1 MPDNSTNYRNA
12 RDPFDFPFAAQADLL
27 QLFIRRRAD
36 IVERIEQLLNCQKK
50 PIDYQQNQSLLSR
63 QFKDCCFTLSGL
75 TQTQTGLRDQLEL
88 AHWASG
94 FKPRAN
100 PGNDIIDPAALM
112 VRGFHM
118 WQQTRWPGQKGRIR
132 FAQTLLNVYLLRC
145 VTLLLMRLWDDAV
158 TDARNKLGQ
167 VQSLLDALWH
177 SSPTDQPVLVRDVRW
192 LFPVAMSPT
201 TNDLSGYFR
210 ITQLID
216 DTLPPADRIEIHK
229 ASVQAG
235 SGHLRAQLRHLA
247 VQQGVQMDAHELVLL
262 TRVSN
267 ALDVALLMQGLVT
280 LLRAYEQAIAGSD
293 GQQRLS
299 LAAAICEGLSPD
311 PELFI
316 KRLDLLGPY
325 TMIEHLFIATDKE
338 GNTAYTSMGMRHLQL
353 LQEYK
358 GLIGRL
364 ANSLHD
370 DCPHSR
376 PVAEAYSPYGLLYG
390 FASNI
395 LELTAFKTLQLD
407 AETRFTMEDA
417 FAAGAADKRAWVNG
431 WRTLPHIKPEV
442 VQQFEYPAQF
452 AADMHARIEQQLQ
465 QRVAAGDSNS
475 SVPTGKLYLL
485 QANDPQV
492 AGMLPHI
499 CELPVHY
506 IHASDPALV
515 AARMAESKELQD
527 ILFCRLE
534 GEYVVSY
541 RTEQG
546 CVGITKDML
555 TEVVGAGKDAR
566 LAGLPQ
572 EAVDVLR
579 LMCPELVVTG

>member
-50 PIDYQQNQSLLSR
+50 PIDYQQNQSLLSH

-293 GQQRLS
+293 GQQRLA

-407 AETRFTMEDA
+407 AEIRFTMEDA

-452 AADMHARIEQQLQ
+452 AADMHARIEQ
-465 QRVAAGDSNS
+465 
-475 SVPTGKLYLL
+475 
-485 QANDPQV
+485 
-492 AGMLPHI
+492 
-499 CELPVHY
+499 
-506 IHASDPALV
+506 
-515 AARMAESKELQD
+515 
-527 ILFCRLE
+527 LFCADR
-534 GEYVVSY
+534 
-541 RTEQG
+541 
-546 CVGITKDML
+546 
-555 TEVVGAGKDAR
+555 
-566 LAGLPQ
+566 
-572 EAVDVLR
+572 EAVS
-579 LMCPELVVTG
+579 PAGQ

>member
-1 MPDNSTNYRNA
+1 
-12 RDPFDFPFAAQADLL
+12 
-27 QLFIRRRAD
+27 
-36 IVERIEQLLNCQKK
+36 
-50 PIDYQQNQSLLSR
+50 
-63 QFKDCCFTLSGL
+63 
-75 TQTQTGLRDQLEL
+75 
-88 AHWASG
+88 
-94 FKPRAN
+94 
-100 PGNDIIDPAALM
+100 
-112 VRGFHM
+112 
-118 WQQTRWPGQKGRIR
+118 
-132 FAQTLLNVYLLRC
+132 
-145 VTLLLMRLWDDAV
+145 
-158 TDARNKLGQ
+158 
-167 VQSLLDALWH
+167 
-177 SSPTDQPVLVRDVRW
+177 
-192 LFPVAMSPT
+192 
-201 TNDLSGYFR
+201 
-210 ITQLID
+210 
-216 DTLPPADRIEIHK
+216 
-229 ASVQAG
+229 
-235 SGHLRAQLRHLA
+235 
-247 VQQGVQMDAHELVLL
+247 
-262 TRVSN
+262 
-267 ALDVALLMQGLVT
+267 
-280 LLRAYEQAIAGSD
+280 
-293 GQQRLS
+293 
-299 LAAAICEGLSPD
+299 
-311 PELFI
+311 
-316 KRLDLLGPY
+316 
-325 TMIEHLFIATDKE
+325 MIEHLFIATDKE

-358 GLIGRL
+358 DLIGRL

-370 DCPHSR
+370 DCQHSR

-452 AADMHARIEQQLQ
+452 AADMHARIEQQLR

-485 QANDPQV
+485 QVNDLQA
-492 AGMLPHI
+492 AGMPPHI

-506 IHASDPALV
+506 IHASDPARV
-515 AARMAESKELQD
+515 AVRMAEAKELQD

-566 LAGLPQ
+566 LAGLPK